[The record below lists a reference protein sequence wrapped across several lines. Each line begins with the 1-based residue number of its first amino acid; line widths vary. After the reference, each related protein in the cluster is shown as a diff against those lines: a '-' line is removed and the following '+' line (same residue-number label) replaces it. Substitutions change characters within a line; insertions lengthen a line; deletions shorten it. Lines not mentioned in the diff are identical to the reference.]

1 MHHVCIR
8 RFDVIGTVEKKL
20 ATKQGLNEVP
30 FNAVFV
36 VQVQARPCLV
46 WAEKKFANFFSL
58 LTTNLKY

>member
-1 MHHVCIR
+1 MPHVCIR
-8 RFDVIGTVEKKL
+8 RFDVIGTVEKNL

-46 WAEKKFANFFSL
+46 WAGKKTREFFSHF
-58 LTTNLKY
+58 